1 MRVYGVVMSK
11 NPDYDDKDLIHDHG
25 SVDPLAQIYT
35 ELVTPDIEEMNEHA
49 DALAEE
55 AETEPDNL

>member
-1 MRVYGVVMSK
+1 MSK

-25 SVDPLAQIYT
+25 GADPLGLIYG
-35 ELVTPDIEEMNEHA
+35 EMVTPDIEEMNEHA
-49 DALAEE
+49 EALAEE